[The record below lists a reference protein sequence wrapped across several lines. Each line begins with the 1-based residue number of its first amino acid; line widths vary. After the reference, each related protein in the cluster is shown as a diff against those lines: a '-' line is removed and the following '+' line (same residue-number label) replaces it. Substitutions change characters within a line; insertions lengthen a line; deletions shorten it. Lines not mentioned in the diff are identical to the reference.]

1 MVDILVYLFE
11 NYLPE
16 SCPEPDA
23 LARKLTAAGFDD
35 EEISEALDW
44 LAGLEQAQ
52 DVTQAP
58 RRPDGRSQRVFA
70 AEEQAKLGADCLDLL
85 IFLERAEAVDDHLR
99 EMIMDRVLAMADPQ
113 VSLEKFKVVVLTV
126 MWRRQHAMEAL
137 LLEELLAEDDEEP
150 TYH

>member
-11 NYLPE
+11 NYLPD
-16 SCPEPDA
+16 SCPGGDA

-52 DVTQAP
+52 DVTRVP
-58 RRPDGRSQRVFA
+58 RRPDARSQRVFSP
-70 AEEQAKLGADCLDLL
+70 EERATLSADCLDLL
-85 IFLERAEAVDDHLR
+85 VFLERAEAVDDHLR
-99 EMIMDRVLAMADPQ
+99 EMILDRALAIGDPQ
-113 VSLEKFKVVVLTV
+113 LSLAKFKVVILAV
-126 MWRRQHAMEAL
+126 MWRRQQAMEAL